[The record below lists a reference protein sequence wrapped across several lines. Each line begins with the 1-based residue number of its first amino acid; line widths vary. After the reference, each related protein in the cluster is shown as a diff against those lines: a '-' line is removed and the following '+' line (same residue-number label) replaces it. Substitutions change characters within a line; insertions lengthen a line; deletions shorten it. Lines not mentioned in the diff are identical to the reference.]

1 MLGALLFNMYTADI
15 SKVVLSHRLCRLH
28 QYADD
33 CQVYLSVPATEAVT
47 AVDRLSQCVAD
58 LSIWLSSSRLRLNPW
73 KTLVIWLGGKHQVA
87 KVPVDSVSILPTTVS
102 TVESARALGVVLDSQ
117 LTMSAHVNSV

>member
-1 MLGALLFNMYTADI
+1 MYTADI
-15 SKVVLSHRLCRLH
+15 SKVIESHGLCRLH

-33 CQVYLSVPATEAVT
+33 CQVYLSAPATEAVT

-58 LSIWLSSSRLRLNPW
+58 VSMWLSSSRLNPS
-73 KTLVIWLGGKHQVA
+73 KTLVIWLGGKHQVT
-87 KVPVDSVSILPTTVS
+87 KVPVDSVPIISTTVS
-102 TVESARALGVVLDSQ
+102 TIESARALGVVLDSQ